1 MGGKEDRAI
10 LRETLR
16 LARVFRSMAD
26 MAGLELERR
35 HAPILTRASRNAI
48 LRLLRPA
55 EAALCHLIV
64 MVMHQMFGRDR
75 RSLLS
80 LPHRFTHSTP
90 HSLARLFPRFAAEWS
105 ALSDKSSRL
114 SPKSRPKSRL
124 KSRLTRR
131 SRLQPFNSRL
141 APFLL
146 RRLREPS
153 VPASRFA
160 TRDVLPAHSALP
172 AHSRPDPNQ
181 PVSRDAL
188 CWRLFVLRHALK
200 NLPAQ
205 ARRLAR
211 WLARAHHGYAPLPRQ
226 LMRPRTVQAPPDRGK
241 TRRSPADDTP
251 AKGQF
256 LPKGVEFLRWKL
268 G

>member
-1 MGGKEDRAI
+1 
-10 LRETLR
+10 
-16 LARVFRSMAD
+16 
-26 MAGLELERR
+26 
-35 HAPILTRASRNAI
+35 
-48 LRLLRPA
+48 
-55 EAALCHLIV
+55 

-90 HSLARLFPRFAAEWS
+90 NSLARLFPRFTAEWS
-105 ALSDKSSRL
+105 SWNALA
-114 SPKSRPKSRL
+114 PKLP

-146 RRLREPS
+146 RRLRESS

-160 TRDVLPAHSALP
+160 TRHALP
-172 AHSRPDPNQ
+172 AHSTLPAHSKPDPNQ

-188 CWRLFVLRHALK
+188 CWRLFVLRHALE
-200 NLPAQ
+200 NLPAK

-211 WLARAHHGYAPLPRQ
+211 WQARAHHGYAPLPRQ
-226 LMRPRTVQAPPDRGK
+226 LMRPRTVQAPPDRGRTK
-241 TRRSPADDTP
+241 HSPADDTP

-256 LPKGVEFLRWKL
+256 LSKGVEFLRWKL